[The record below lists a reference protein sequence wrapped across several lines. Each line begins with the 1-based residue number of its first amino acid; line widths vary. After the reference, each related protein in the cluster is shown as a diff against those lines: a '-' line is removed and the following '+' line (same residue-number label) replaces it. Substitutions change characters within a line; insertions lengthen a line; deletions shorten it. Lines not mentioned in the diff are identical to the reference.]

1 MAQHPILERY
11 LWFDTQIRKGQYP
24 NAERLAERFELCRKT
39 AQRDIAFLR
48 DRLDAP
54 LEYDPAQ
61 HGYRYTEDAYRLPPL
76 HATENQLLALLLSR
90 HLLRAGGGHL
100 DCDLEAFTATLFS
113 AVADRRLSP
122 ARLDD
127 LFSAVWSGHS
137 PVEETIFR
145 PVLATLTQNRLLV
158 IRYRSPRAPGM
169 TERTVEPHHLQH
181 YSGSWV
187 LLAWCRKAKAWR
199 KFYLSRMETA
209 QPSPETFAPRP
220 PESWRPQL
228 EGAYGIFQGNRIV
241 RVRLRFCAE
250 RARWIRNQLWHE
262 KQRIVPLPD
271 GGLELHLP
279 VADLREIR
287 LKVLQFGADVEVL
300 EPDALREWIRGEIA
314 RMSELYEEEAEASRP
329 LRRML
334 PEATS
339 SLAVAERSAQ
349 RL

>member
-11 LWFDTQIRKGQYP
+11 LWFDAQIRKGQYP

-54 LEYDPAQ
+54 LVFDHA
-61 HGYRYTEDAYRLPPL
+61 HRGYRYDDDAYRLPPL

-90 HLLRAGGGHL
+90 HLLRAGGGAL
-100 DCDLEAFTATLFS
+100 DRDLETFAETLFA

-122 ARLDD
+122 ARMDE

-137 PVEETIFR
+137 PTEENVFR
-145 PVLATLTQNRLLV
+145 PVLAALTQYRPLA
-158 IRYRSPRAPGM
+158 IHYRSPRAAG
-169 TERTVEPHHLQH
+169 TTQRTVEPHHLQH
-181 YSGSWV
+181 YSGSWI

-199 KFYLSRMETA
+199 KFYLSRMESA
-209 QPSPETFAPRP
+209 APHPKTFVPRP

-228 EGAYGIFQGNRIV
+228 EGAYGIFQGSRIV

-262 KQRIVPLPD
+262 KQRIILLPD

-300 EPDALREWIRGEIA
+300 EPEELRESVREEIGKMA
-314 RMSELYEEEAEASRP
+314 RLYG
-329 LRRML
+329 
-334 PEATS
+334 
-339 SLAVAERSAQ
+339 
-349 RL
+349 